1 MPPNK
6 TIDYFFPPVLL
17 FYPELFDREQ
27 YGEQPVIPPWILF
40 LGNLYVALLENSP
53 GL

>member
-27 YGEQPVIPPWILF
+27 YDEQPVIPSWILF